1 MTKNLLVDWMNNNN
15 NRRSSRLSNIQT
27 NMANKTTAS
36 NPTTVTT
43 PNTPITPTTQTASIT
58 RPNTNLNLKMAQ
70 QPVQTRLDNLNAQT
84 LPANTGAGT
93 VTGITPQTTPTTQS
107 RFI

>member
-15 NRRSSRLSNIQT
+15 TTRANRLANIQT

-36 NPTTVTT
+36 NPTTVIT
-43 PNTPITPTTQTASIT
+43 PNTPNTT
-58 RPNTNLNLKMAQ
+58 RPAINRPETNLNLKMAQ

-84 LPANTGAGT
+84 LPTTTGA
-93 VTGITPQTTPTTQS
+93 
-107 RFI
+107 